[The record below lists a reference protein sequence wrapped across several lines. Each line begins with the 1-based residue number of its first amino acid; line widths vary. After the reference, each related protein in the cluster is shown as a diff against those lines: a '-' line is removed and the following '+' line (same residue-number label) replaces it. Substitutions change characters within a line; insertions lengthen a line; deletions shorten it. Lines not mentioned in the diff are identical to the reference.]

1 LAGFVAFLVG
11 RNGLNGTEVFS
22 PDGNCHYLLATI
34 PTNKNVHLA
43 FFDNKILAC
52 GPWQTVGCYLYNPQ
66 TDTWLIHSNVTSKA
80 NVETMKV
87 ATNDKIF
94 IYNNDATK
102 EVVSND
108 KLFIYDTDATKEV
121 GSNDKIFI
129 YDDNAP
135 KVFDLATS
143 VWSTWPAPPKAHGG
157 ANCMVAWRDMLFVL
171 GGYFSNHQLFQ
182 SFNLTSYAWQDE
194 FEPTLAPIYSSAC
207 IVLPKNEILVLGA
220 EVQFNEQR
228 VTIYDILS
236 KNWTSLAD
244 TSVSRL
250 AANLVFLGTRVFAIG
265 GKRTNTIEE
274 FHYDDRTWSPVSAT
288 LFANQNGS
296 QEVLSVPAEQ
306 FQHFPGGCVGFQ

>member
-1 LAGFVAFLVG
+1 M
-11 RNGLNGTEVFS
+11 E
-22 PDGNCHYLLATI
+22 
-34 PTNKNVHLA
+34 
-43 FFDNKILAC
+43 
-52 GPWQTVGCYLYNPQ
+52 
-66 TDTWLIHSNVTSKA
+66 
-80 NVETMKV
+80 V

-94 IYNNDATK
+94 IYNNDANK
-102 EVVSND
+102 EIAASNN
-108 KLFIYDTDATKEV
+108 KLFIYNNDATKEVGSNDKIFIYNNDANKEIASNDTIFIYNNDATKEV

-143 VWSTWPAPPKAHGG
+143 VWSTWPAPPKPHGG
-157 ANCMVAWRDMLFVL
+157 GNCMVAWRDMLFVL
-171 GGYFSNHQLFQ
+171 GGYFNKHLFQ
-182 SFNLTSYAWQDE
+182 SFNLTSYVWQDE

-207 IVLPKNEILVLGA
+207 IVLPENEMLVLGA
-220 EVQFNEQR
+220 EIQFTEQR

-274 FHYDDRTWSPVSAT
+274 FHYDDRTWSPVSASI
-288 LFANQNGS
+288 FDNRNGS